1 MSSPP
6 PAKRGASSPLTP
18 SPVQEARERERGG
31 DRQPTPLAAR
41 LASVPEEIF
50 RPRRMTRTLFGL
62 CLAALL
68 FAVLLGVSVGA
79 VSIPVTTVAH
89 LLFVRLL
96 RLRVTLNYPETFT
109 TILFDIRLPRV
120 ALMGLTGAALAAAGA
135 TYQGLF
141 RNPLADPYLV
151 GVASGAGLG
160 ATILLSFGFPATS
173 LGLMAVPAGAFLG
186 GAGTVGL
193 VVIMSRV
200 GRTTPVTT
208 LLLAGVAVGSFVTA
222 ITTFWML
229 RSPDGLRRA
238 FSWLL
243 GGYAGGGWQPVWIV
257 LPYLIAGLIVLQL
270 NARAL
275 NVLQLDEEQAKQLGL
290 NVERLKLVLVGA
302 ATLMTAAAVSFG
314 GLIGFVGLVV
324 PHILRMLGG
333 PDYRR
338 LIPLSALGG
347 AAFLILA
354 DLIARTALA
363 PQELPVGVITALAGA
378 PFFIFLLRRL
388 KRSVF

>member
-1 MSSPP
+1 MSSPHL
-6 PAKRGASSPLTP
+6 LTP
-18 SPVQEARERERGG
+18 SPVQEVRERERG
-31 DRQPTPLAAR
+31 DDLQQTPLDAR
-41 LASVPEEIF
+41 LTSVPEEIF
-50 RPRRMTRTLFGL
+50 RPRRMTRALFGL

-89 LLFVRLL
+89 LLLAHLSPFPMA
-96 RLRVTLNYPETFT
+96 THYPEMFS

-120 ALMGLTGAALAAAGA
+120 ALMGLTGAALSAAGA

-160 ATILLSFGFPATS
+160 ATIIISMGLPVTG
-173 LGLMAVPAGAFLG
+173 LGLMAVPVGAFLG
-186 GAGTVGL
+186 GVLTVGL
-193 VVIMSRV
+193 VVMMAQV

-208 LLLAGVAVGSFVTA
+208 LLLAGVAVGSFATA

-229 RSPDGLRRA
+229 RSPEGLSRA
-238 FSWLL
+238 FRWLL

-257 LPYLIAGLIVLQL
+257 LPYLAVGLILLQL

-275 NVLQLDEEQAKQLGL
+275 NVLQLDEEQARQLGL
-290 NVERLKLVLVGA
+290 NVDRLKLVLVGA

>member
-1 MSSPP
+1 
-6 PAKRGASSPLTP
+6 
-18 SPVQEARERERGG
+18 
-31 DRQPTPLAAR
+31 
-41 LASVPEEIF
+41 
-50 RPRRMTRTLFGL
+50 
-62 CLAALL
+62 
-68 FAVLLGVSVGA
+68 
-79 VSIPVTTVAH
+79 
-89 LLFVRLL
+89 
-96 RLRVTLNYPETFT
+96 
-109 TILFDIRLPRV
+109 
-120 ALMGLTGAALAAAGA
+120 
-135 TYQGLF
+135 
-141 RNPLADPYLV
+141 
-151 GVASGAGLG
+151 
-160 ATILLSFGFPATS
+160 
-173 LGLMAVPAGAFLG
+173 MAVPAGAFLG

-208 LLLAGVAVGSFVTA
+208 LLLAGVAAGSFVTA

>member
-1 MSSPP
+1 MTGPH
-6 PAKRGASSPLTP
+6 PLTP

-31 DRQPTPLAAR
+31 DRQPTPLRAR
-41 LASVPEEIF
+41 LASMPEAIF
-50 RPRRMTRTLFGL
+50 RPRRMTRALFGL

-79 VSIPVTTVAH
+79 VSIPVTPVAH

-96 RLRVTLNYPETFT
+96 RLPVTLNYPEMFRI
-109 TILFDIRLPRV
+109 ILFDIRLPRV
-120 ALMGLTGAALAAAGA
+120 VLMGLTGAALAAAGA

-193 VVIMSRV
+193 VVIMARV

-208 LLLAGVAVGSFVTA
+208 LLLAGVAAGSFVTA

-275 NVLQLDEEQAKQLGL
+275 NVLQLDEEQARQLGL
-290 NVERLKLVLVGA
+290 NVEQLKLVLVGA
-302 ATLMTAAAVSFG
+302 ATLK
-314 GLIGFVGLVV
+314 IGRASCRERV
-324 PHILRMLGG
+324 
-333 PDYRR
+333 
-338 LIPLSALGG
+338 
-347 AAFLILA
+347 
-354 DLIARTALA
+354 
-363 PQELPVGVITALAGA
+363 
-378 PFFIFLLRRL
+378 
-388 KRSVF
+388 

>member
-1 MSSPP
+1 VSHLQPP
-6 PAKRGASSPLTP
+6 PRP
-18 SPVQEARERERGG
+18 SPVRETREQGRGENSRPSAL
-31 DRQPTPLAAR
+31 DTLT
-41 LASVPEEIF
+41 SVPPEEAF
-50 RPRRMTRTLFGL
+50 RPRRMTRALFGL
-62 CLAALL
+62 CLAALAL
-68 FAVLLGVSVGA
+68 AVLVGVSVGA
-79 VSIPVTTVAH
+79 VSIPMTAVA
-89 LLFVRLL
+89 RLL
-96 RLRVTLNYPETFT
+96 LARLAPFPVSVNDSGIFT

-120 ALMGLTGAALAAAGA
+120 ALIGLTGAALAAAGA

-160 ATILLSFGFPATS
+160 ATFVISRGLPATG
-173 LGLMAVPAGAFLG
+173 LGLMVVPVGAFLG
-186 GAGTVGL
+186 GVVTVGL
-193 VVIMSRV
+193 VVMMAQV

-208 LLLAGVAVGSFVTA
+208 LLLAGVAVGSFATA

-229 RSPDGLRRA
+229 RFPDGLRRA
-238 FSWLL
+238 FGWLL
-243 GGYAGGGWQPVWIV
+243 GGYAGGGWAPVWIV
-257 LPYLIAGLIVLQL
+257 LPYLAVGLIVLQL

-290 NVERLKLVLVGA
+290 DVERLKLVLVGA

-324 PHILRMLGG
+324 PHVLRMLGG

-338 LIPLSALGG
+338 LIPLSAIGG
-347 AAFLILA
+347 AVFLILA

-363 PQELPVGVITALAGA
+363 PQELPVGIITALTGA